1 MRQIIEADFLELS
14 AEHWHSQIQDDG
26 KNRLILSNLPYSAS
40 IAILNRLTTWR
51 DSISEMILMFQDEV
65 SQRIAFELGHRS
77 TGSLT
82 VWTQNFWN
90 IEYLYKVKPQ
100 AFRPPPKVDSSV
112 VHFQKRDYPIISN
125 TNEKSALFEDLLKV
139 SFKHPRKMIRSNLKQ
154 LQNEAAIFDQCEVDP
169 TLRPQHLTWQDWQ
182 SLWDAFLKI
191 RNVTAQA

>member
-1 MRQIIEADFLELS
+1 M
-14 AEHWHSQIQDDG
+14 
-26 KNRLILSNLPYSAS
+26 
-40 IAILNRLTTWR
+40 
-51 DSISEMILMFQDEV
+51 
-65 SQRIAFELGHRS
+65 
-77 TGSLT
+77 
-82 VWTQNFWN
+82 
-90 IEYLYKVKPQ
+90 KPQ